1 LQEERKKEREV
12 FKMKK
17 LYLKTEVFFESVRG
31 LQYIGAS
38 PYFRYADLLERA
50 EYNYNTFEEFE
61 EILIAIVDAYYIR
74 SMSELEY
81 IPNGKIIVL
90 NTPFEKNDFIFW
102 SGAEILK
109 NLLNEEENEYRIFRG
124 LRTKIEK
131 R

>member
-1 LQEERKKEREV
+1 
-12 FKMKK
+12 MKK
-17 LYLKTEVFFESVRG
+17 LFLKTELFLESGRG

-50 EYNYNTFEEFE
+50 EYNYTTFEEFE
-61 EILIAIVDAYYIR
+61 EVLIAIVDTYYIKHL
-74 SMSELEY
+74 SELEY

-102 SGAEILK
+102 GGAEIIARIL
-109 NLLNEEENEYRIFRG
+109 EEEKNEYRISRG
-124 LRTKIEK
+124 LRTDNRKEN